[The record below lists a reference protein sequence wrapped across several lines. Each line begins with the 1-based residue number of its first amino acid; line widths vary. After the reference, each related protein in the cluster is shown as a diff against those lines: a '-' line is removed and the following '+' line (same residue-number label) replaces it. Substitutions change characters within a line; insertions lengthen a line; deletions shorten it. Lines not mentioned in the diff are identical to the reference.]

1 MKIDET
7 NIRKIIRQQ
16 PKTAYQGV
24 LKKLEVYRF
33 KLLLFFTL
41 CLLIL
46 PPFIA
51 DFFLDQIIVIICL
64 TFLFVQS
71 VIAIADNRRK
81 ARIGAAALLILI
93 IFTWL
98 GPTGIKSSVLQNIKI
113 VLYIL
118 FLGWIMIS
126 LLRFIIRNKKVTM
139 DVILS
144 AVIVY
149 LIGGIMGGNLS
160 MLLGNLYDHAFR
172 YAATS
177 GKIDLLDYIYFSFV
191 TMTTLG
197 YGDIAPTR
205 IETQTMA
212 YMMAIGGQLYLT
224 IIIALLVGKYISHN
238 SKIL

>member
-1 MKIDET
+1 MAKENDR
-7 NIRKIIRQQ
+7 IRKALRQK
-16 PKTAYQGV
+16 PKAAYTGLLQ
-24 LKKLEVYRF
+24 KLEIYRF
-33 KLLLFFTL
+33 RILLFFTL
-41 CLLIL
+41 CVLIL

-51 DFFLDQIIVIICL
+51 DYFLDQLIVVICL

-71 VIAIADNRRK
+71 VIAIANNRRQ
-81 ARIGAAALLILI
+81 ARIGAAALLVLFV
-93 IFTWL
+93 FTWL
-98 GPTGIKSSVLQNIKI
+98 GPTGIKNSVLQNIKI

-118 FLGWIMIS
+118 FLGWIMLA
-126 LLRFIIRNKKVTM
+126 LLRFIIRNKRVTM

-149 LIGGIMGGNLS
+149 LIGGILGGNLS

-191 TMTTLG
+191 TMSTLG

-205 IETQTMA
+205 IETQTLA
-212 YMMAIGGQLYLT
+212 YLMAIAGQLYLA
-224 IIIALLVGKYISHN
+224 IIIALLVGKYVSHT
-238 SKIL
+238 SKII